1 LTLLPQETLDR
12 AAQDKE
18 FLENYDLVMA
28 DFDADIASNTGWFT
42 TEYSKPAA
50 PLAYFSFEYGFHHS
64 LPLYAGGLGVLAGDY
79 IKECSDL
86 AIPVVAVGLIYSRGY
101 LSQRIRDDGWQE
113 DNETVLDRADDP
125 VTLVRDKNNQPLTV
139 RVPFFDPPVHVLVW
153 RADIGR
159 VPVYLLDTELDT
171 NQPWDRAIAHR
182 LYTND
187 PEQRLRQEIVLGI
200 GGMHVLRALGI
211 EPSAVHINEGHPG
224 LAFLERV
231 RVLVEQGT
239 SFEDAIAKIRNTSVF
254 TTHTPLSAGTDVF
267 PFPLIEKYFSS
278 HYKEFGTDRDGLL
291 RLGTNPINPDAG
303 FNMTVF
309 ALRMSK
315 FCNAVSKK
323 HGEVA
328 RAMWQPVWP
337 ELKEKDVPIA
347 GITNGVHLPTWM
359 DPLWLQPLLDEYV
372 GPGWVRDQDRAKMWE
387 RVEKIPDEKL
397 WHTRLRL
404 KIMLIDEINE
414 RARVLWQNKEAR
426 AESVIAFGALLD
438 PEILTIGFA
447 RRFTSYKRPDL
458 ILHDLE
464 RLKRL
469 LINPLQPVQIIFA
482 GKAHPSDVGGAQL
495 IQKVFNLA
503 KNPEFAARVAFV
515 EGYDQHMAQQM
526 VRGVDVWLNN
536 PLPPLEASGTSGMKA
551 GANGVPSLSIL
562 DGWWLE
568 GYNGA
573 NGWAFGDKPVEGDR
587 TAADADALYRLLEEK
602 VVPMYYRRSDDE
614 VPHEF
619 VKVMKAAIK
628 SVAPEFSAMR
638 MAKEYVKEFYVEALG
653 VKKL

>member
-1 LTLLPQETLDR
+1 
-12 AAQDKE
+12 
-18 FLENYDLVMA
+18 
-28 DFDADIASNTGWFT
+28 
-42 TEYSKPAA
+42 
-50 PLAYFSFEYGFHHS
+50 
-64 LPLYAGGLGVLAGDY
+64 
-79 IKECSDL
+79 
-86 AIPVVAVGLIYSRGY
+86 
-101 LSQRIRDDGWQE
+101 
-113 DNETVLDRADDP
+113 
-125 VTLVRDKNNQPLTV
+125 
-139 RVPFFDPPVHVLVW
+139 
-153 RADIGR
+153 
-159 VPVYLLDTELDT
+159 
-171 NQPWDRAIAHR
+171 
-182 LYTND
+182 
-187 PEQRLRQEIVLGI
+187 
-200 GGMHVLRALGI
+200 
-211 EPSAVHINEGHPG
+211 
-224 LAFLERV
+224 
-231 RVLVEQGT
+231 
-239 SFEDAIAKIRNTSVF
+239 
-254 TTHTPLSAGTDVF
+254 
-267 PFPLIEKYFSS
+267 
-278 HYKEFGTDRDGLL
+278 
-291 RLGTNPINPDAG
+291 
-303 FNMTVF
+303 
-309 ALRMSK
+309 
-315 FCNAVSKK
+315 
-323 HGEVA
+323 
-328 RAMWQPVWP
+328 MWQPVWP

-347 GITNGVHLPTWM
+347 GITNGVHLLTWM
-359 DPLWLQPLLDEYV
+359 DPLWLQPLFDEYV
-372 GPGWVRDQDRAKMWE
+372 GPGWVRDQDRTKMWE

-404 KIMLIDEINE
+404 KILLIDEINE

-495 IQKVFNLA
+495 IQKVFNIA

-573 NGWAFGDKPVEGDR
+573 NGWAFGDNPVEGDR

-638 MAKEYVKEFYVEALG
+638 MAKEYVKEFYVEALS

>member
-1 LTLLPQETLDR
+1 
-12 AAQDKE
+12 
-18 FLENYDLVMA
+18 LENYDLVMA

>member
-1 LTLLPQETLDR
+1 
-12 AAQDKE
+12 
-18 FLENYDLVMA
+18 
-28 DFDADIASNTGWFT
+28 
-42 TEYSKPAA
+42 
-50 PLAYFSFEYGFHHS
+50 
-64 LPLYAGGLGVLAGDY
+64 
-79 IKECSDL
+79 
-86 AIPVVAVGLIYSRGY
+86 
-101 LSQRIRDDGWQE
+101 
-113 DNETVLDRADDP
+113 
-125 VTLVRDKNNQPLTV
+125 
-139 RVPFFDPPVHVLVW
+139 
-153 RADIGR
+153 
-159 VPVYLLDTELDT
+159 
-171 NQPWDRAIAHR
+171 
-182 LYTND
+182 
-187 PEQRLRQEIVLGI
+187 
-200 GGMHVLRALGI
+200 
-211 EPSAVHINEGHPG
+211 
-224 LAFLERV
+224 V

-278 HYKEFGTDRDGLL
+278 HYHEFGTDRDGLL

-337 ELKEKDVPIA
+337 ELKEKDVPIT

-573 NGWAFGDKPVEGDR
+573 NGWAFGANPVEGDR

-602 VVPMYYRRSDDE
+602 VVPMYYRRADDE

>member
-1 LTLLPQETLDR
+1 
-12 AAQDKE
+12 
-18 FLENYDLVMA
+18 
-28 DFDADIASNTGWFT
+28 
-42 TEYSKPAA
+42 
-50 PLAYFSFEYGFHHS
+50 
-64 LPLYAGGLGVLAGDY
+64 
-79 IKECSDL
+79 
-86 AIPVVAVGLIYSRGY
+86 
-101 LSQRIRDDGWQE
+101 
-113 DNETVLDRADDP
+113 
-125 VTLVRDKNNQPLTV
+125 
-139 RVPFFDPPVHVLVW
+139 
-153 RADIGR
+153 
-159 VPVYLLDTELDT
+159 
-171 NQPWDRAIAHR
+171 
-182 LYTND
+182 
-187 PEQRLRQEIVLGI
+187 
-200 GGMHVLRALGI
+200 
-211 EPSAVHINEGHPG
+211 VHINEGHPG
-224 LAFLERV
+224 LAFLERA
-231 RVLVEQGT
+231 RVLVAQGT
-239 SFEDAIAKIRNTSVF
+239 SFEDAIAKIRSTSVF

-278 HYKEFGTDRDGLL
+278 HYSEFGTDRDGLL
-291 RLGTNPINPDAG
+291 RLGTNPMNPDAG

-347 GITNGVHLPTWM
+347 GITNGVHLLTWM
-359 DPLWLQPLLDEYV
+359 DPLWLQPLFDEYV

-404 KIMLIDEINE
+404 KILLIDEINE

-573 NGWAFGDKPVEGDR
+573 NGWAFGDSPVEGDR

-638 MAKEYVKEFYVEALG
+638 MAKEYVREFYVEALG